1 MPLGFSEEELFEHG
15 HTACAGC
22 GSAIAM
28 RFALKAAGKNT
39 IVSQATG
46 CMEVTTTGYPRT
58 AWKVPYVHC
67 AFETA
72 ASVASGIH
80 RALKASGKRDSVNI
94 LAIGGDGGTFDIG
107 LQALSG
113 AAERGEKFTYICN
126 ANGGYMNTGVQ
137 RSGDTPKYA
146 STTTTPY
153 GTKIHGK
160 IQYKKNMPFIM
171 AAHGITYV
179 ATANIAFLK
188 DYVEKI
194 QKALA
199 TDGVSYVE
207 VFCPCVPGWKYLPE
221 NTIEIAKLAVQTR
234 FTPLFEIN
242 KGILTITNDVPEPKQ
257 LKDFLQTQG
266 RFKSMT
272 DAEIEEVQKHV
283 NDEWQKL
290 KDLEKAK
297 VRIF

>member
-1 MPLGFSEEELFEHG
+1 MPIGFSDEELFEHG

-46 CMEVTTTGYPRT
+46 CMEVTTTGYPMT
-58 AWKVPYVHC
+58 AWKVPYIHC

-80 RALKASGKRDSVNI
+80 RALKAQGKRESVNV
-94 LAIGGDGGTFDIG
+94 LAIAGDGGTFDIG

-113 AAERGEKFTYICN
+113 AAERGERFTYICN
-126 ANGGYMNTGVQ
+126 ANEGYMNTGAQ
-137 RSGDTPKYA
+137 RSGDSPKYA
-146 STTTTPY
+146 DTTTTPY

-160 IQYKKNMPFIM
+160 MQYRKNMPFIM
-171 AAHGITYV
+171 AAHGVNYV
-179 ATANIAFLK
+179 ATANVAFLK
-188 DYVEKI
+188 DYVQKI

-199 TDGVSYVE
+199 TEGVSYVE
-207 VFCPCVPGWKYLPE
+207 VFSPCVPGWKYSSE
-221 NTIEIAKLAVQTR
+221 NTIDIARLAVQTR

-242 KGILTITNDVPEPKQ
+242 KGVLTITNDVPEPKP
-257 LKDFLQTQG
+257 LKEFLQLQG

-272 DAEIEEVQKHV
+272 DSEIEEVQKHL

-290 KDLEKAK
+290 KDIEKCK
-297 VRIF
+297 IRIS

>member
-58 AWKVPYVHC
+58 AWKVPYIHC

-72 ASVASGIH
+72 AAVASGIH
-80 RALKASGKRDSVNI
+80 RALKASGKRNSVNL

-126 ANGGYMNTGVQ
+126 ANEGYMNTGAQ
-137 RSGDTPKYA
+137 RSGDSPKYA
-146 STTTTPY
+146 DTSTTPY

-160 IQYKKNMPFIM
+160 MQYKKNMPFIM
-171 AAHGITYV
+171 AAHGINYV
-179 ATANIAFLK
+179 ATANVAFLK

-194 QKALA
+194 KNALA

-207 VFCPCVPGWKYLPE
+207 VFAPCVPGWKYSPE

-257 LKDFLQTQG
+257 LKEFLQLQG

-272 DAEIEEVQKHV
+272 DAEIEEVQKHL

-290 KDLEKAK
+290 KDIEKCK
-297 VRIF
+297 VRIS